1 MIKLEDF
8 INAVSENTR
17 IMIFSDRDVDQ
28 ILFGGFKEDMSSL
41 FLGLYGKD
49 EVVLIRTIFK
59 DLWIKIKES
68 I

>member
-59 DLWIKIKES
+59 DLWIKIKEV
-68 I
+68 

>member
-8 INAVSENTR
+8 INALSENTR

-28 ILFGGFKEDMSSL
+28 ILFSGFKEDMSSL

-49 EVVLIRTIFK
+49 EVVMIRTIFK
-59 DLWIKIKES
+59 DLWIKIKEV
-68 I
+68 

>member
-8 INAVSENTR
+8 INALSENTR

-59 DLWIKIKES
+59 DLWIKIKEV
-68 I
+68 

>member
-8 INAVSENTR
+8 INALSENTR

-49 EVVLIRTIFK
+49 EVVMIRTIFK
-59 DLWIKIKES
+59 DLWIKIKEV
-68 I
+68 

>member
-8 INAVSENTR
+8 INALSENTR
-17 IMIFSDRDVDQ
+17 IMIFSERDVDQ

-59 DLWIKIKES
+59 DLWIKIKEV
-68 I
+68 

>member
-8 INAVSENTR
+8 INALSENTR
-17 IMIFSDRDVDQ
+17 IMIFSDRDTDQ

-59 DLWIKIKES
+59 DLWIKIKEV
-68 I
+68 

>member
-8 INAVSENTR
+8 INALSENTR

-49 EVVLIRTIFK
+49 EVIMIRTIFK
-59 DLWIKIKES
+59 DLWIKIKEV
-68 I
+68 